1 MDKEQ
6 AKFILQAR
14 RPGGEDDRNPQ
25 IVEALELAHRDPEL
39 SSWLDEEL
47 AFDRSIAAKI
57 KEIVPPTGLK
67 ESILAGAKVIHPMV
81 FWKRPAYVAVAAC
94 FAVLLTLTFL
104 SNPPSLQA
112 KPVDQF
118 AAEYVAQLTKLN
130 HKGESLDE
138 LKPWLGGRAV
148 ELPRG
153 LAAVPTMGCCVG
165 NYDGRIFSIICFKP
179 NEDKLRPEIHLL
191 VFDRKDLP
199 DLPHMTDAMLAQH
212 GDWAAAC
219 WAKDDLSYVM
229 VRVGK
234 KESLKQML

>member
-14 RPGGEDDRNPQ
+14 RPDGADDADPQ
-25 IVEALELAHRDPEL
+25 IAEALEFASRDPEL
-39 SSWLDEEL
+39 SRWLEEEL
-47 AFDRSIAAKI
+47 AFDQAIAGKVRELAAP
-57 KEIVPPTGLK
+57 EGLK
-67 ESILAGAKVIHPMV
+67 ESILAGAKVIHPAP
-81 FWKRPAYVAVAAC
+81 FWKRPSYLAVAAC
-94 FAVLLTLTFL
+94 FAVLLGLTFL
-104 SNPPSLQA
+104 SNPPGAQA
-112 KPVDQF
+112 QRVDQF
-118 AAEYVAQLTKLN
+118 AAEYVSQLTKLN

-148 ELPRG
+148 DLPRG
-153 LAAVPTMGCCVG
+153 LSAVPTMGCCAG
-165 NYDGRIFSIICFKP
+165 SYDGRVFSIICFKP

-199 DLPHMTDAMLAQH
+199 EMPEMSAAMLNQH
-212 GDWAAAC
+212 GDWASAC
-219 WAKDDLSYVM
+219 WSKDDLSYVM